1 MFAITEAVRQVRG
14 EAAAQVES
22 PDISVVLGNG
32 GSFATAGVLILGRQ
46 PR

>member
-1 MFAITEAVRQVRG
+1 MFAITEAVRQLRG
-14 EAAAQVES
+14 EAAAQAGS

-32 GSFATAGVLILGRQ
+32 GAFATAGVLVLSRH

>member
-1 MFAITEAVRQVRG
+1 
-14 EAAAQVES
+14 VES

-32 GSFATAGVLILGRQ
+32 GSFATAGVLVLGRQ